1 MKPENRRRTLFGA
14 SFIAVVAVLCV
25 ASLSRNAVGASGGSL
40 RKGGRLNVDFD
51 FTRMN
56 PTVRTTYSFRL
67 AADPTEFTGRVIRV
81 SGKFLTR
88 VDMDDGKRYFG
99 CLLGDPG
106 GCSCCAPGNVLEF
119 MPKDIYAWPTNFPPS
134 ESRIT
139 VTGRLKMAEVGPQG
153 QTFSIPRLVEADME
167 WMQKR

>member
-1 MKPENRRRTLFGA
+1 MLGFGQFGRIRQRTRRLLAAVGAALLLKSSRNAKTAGDAMLAMLSVGAMAIGYLLMNLKPSSSNVSGDVCTTLFG
-14 SFIAVVAVLCV
+14 S
-25 ASLSRNAVGASGGSL
+25 
-40 RKGGRLNVDFD
+40 
-51 FTRMN
+51 
-56 PTVRTTYSFRL
+56 
-67 AADPTEFTGRVIRV
+67 V
-81 SGKFLTR
+81 SILTR

-153 QTFSIPRLVEADME
+153 QTFSIPRLVDADMD
-167 WMQKR
+167 WKSR